1 MPRTSKIQQRPH
13 NVKKKED
20 NSEIS
25 FFKNVYT
32 LVKKVPRG
40 KVTSYG
46 RIAALLGKPRAARAV
61 GYALN
66 ALSKDQE
73 QKVPWQRVIN
83 SQGKISFRGD
93 TGRSIL
99 QKKILEDEGIKFN
112 SAETIDLKIFGWPD
126 TISDKVPRKK
136 RR

>member
-1 MPRTSKIQQRPH
+1 MSNKSDTKRKSAGEDVSFFREVYSV
-13 NVKKKED
+13 VKKIPK
-20 NSEIS
+20 
-25 FFKNVYT
+25 
-32 LVKKVPRG
+32 G
-40 KVTSYG
+40 KVSSYG

-99 QKKILEDEGIKFN
+99 QKKILEHEGIVFD
-112 SAETIDLKIFGWPD
+112 STETVDWKRFGWPNLPAAP
-126 TISDKVPRKK
+126 PRKK
-136 RR
+136 SGSRKNKTE

>member
-1 MPRTSKIQQRPH
+1 M
-13 NVKKKED
+13 KKEKD
-20 NSEIS
+20 IQEIS
-25 FFKNVYT
+25 FFKEVYT
-32 LVKKVPRG
+32 LVKKVPKG

-66 ALSKDQE
+66 ALSKSQE
-73 QKVPWQRVIN
+73 QKIPWQRVIN

-99 QKKILEDEGIKFN
+99 QKKILEDEGVKFN
-112 SAETIDLKIFGWPD
+112 ASETVDLNIYGWPSLIQNS
-126 TISDKVPRKK
+126 TPRKK
-136 RR
+136 RK

>member
-1 MPRTSKIQQRPH
+1 MSRTSKIQQNKQ
-13 NVKKKED
+13 NVKKKDD

-25 FFKNVYT
+25 FFKNVYA

-126 TISDKVPRKK
+126 TISNQVPRKK